1 MLSHRSNLFSMI
13 DENLDSKVPKINP
26 KVPIWHFG
34 NSGGSQSIMSKVS
47 KYHVKGCMTEKDIE
61 EYIYKKYKV
70 MAEEDLAKQGVVKK
84 ITKAVTKIF
93 KI

>member
-1 MLSHRSNLFSMI
+1 
-13 DENLDSKVPKINP
+13 
-26 KVPIWHFG
+26 
-34 NSGGSQSIMSKVS
+34 
-47 KYHVKGCMTEKDIE
+47 MTEKDVE